1 MQWVPPTKRSQR
13 QRLECRLTSPPSQKV
28 VHGVKGRVRWRLA
41 RFALA
46 AAVAGV
52 MGGSAR
58 GDTVT
63 WVSTSTG
70 FWTDG
75 FRWSTSPSLPGMA
88 DDVTI
93 DVPSAD
99 VLVTV
104 KQDVQFINSLVINEA
119 LTIESG
125 GLSVAANSTV
135 NGAFTLSGGTLGG
148 AGNFTLNGPSVW
160 TNFTTMD
167 GTGTTIVSATGS
179 LAISPGTFTK
189 TLARPLDNFGSIT
202 FTGDNQFASIALQGA
217 TITNRIGATFTVNN
231 SSDAFFYGAS
241 GTNTFLNNGTFTK
254 SGTAAVTFGGD
265 AASLPVSFVNAGQV
279 NVQAGTLILQT
290 GATHT
295 GHFAISSG
303 ALLQFEGGH
312 VFSATSDITG
322 AGNVLFNSV
331 GTNVSDGLFNV
342 SGAVTFAGATNTFN
356 GAFTAGSLLVPN
368 GATFTFNNTTTLG
381 SLAAT
386 NLLLGG
392 SGDVSISGTSTWT
405 GFGTMSGS
413 GKTIIT
419 PGSIFTF
426 APAASPKNLQRTF
439 INNGAVNWGGTGA
452 LATLNLTNALFDNK
466 PGASFNAFGD
476 QYSFF
481 GVSGANAFNNAG
493 TFSKSGAGTASFTG
507 NGTSIVS
514 LINTGTVLVSAG
526 LLQLDSSFTNS
537 GTVSISGGTVALGAG
552 LVNTGAISLTG
563 GVLNLGGTITTAQLG
578 NWSNAGG
585 QVNLLGT
592 LDNTSSTLGL
602 NNTTGNLRLQAGSK
616 ILGGALST
624 GGTSRV
630 TVVGASTIDGLT
642 LSGPVNIF
650 QSSNLTMLNGL
661 TLGGQPL
668 TLNAAGNSLVTFQG
682 SQSISG
688 TGAVTTAG
696 GPGVATLSVSS
707 GATLTVGAGIT
718 VHPVA
723 RDMVL
728 GSAGGSV
735 VNQGLFLEDTA
746 GSTLTATGTSVQNN
760 GTFQIQ
766 NGGTIFV
773 NGALGNISSGTLSGG
788 TWQIA
793 SSGTLRLLSG
803 GITTNA
809 TLLVLDGAG
818 ANIFTGASGTNDALA
833 NLVQNAATGDL
844 SILNGR
850 TLATTG
856 DFLNSGKL
864 TVGAGSG
871 LTVAGLFTHNG
882 TMTTSGTI
890 STGKT
895 IVDGSFTL
903 AGGTHTV
910 SADFILGSAKNT
922 AKYDLN
928 SGTLSVSGFGTIGAG
943 PTGAGVFNQSGGT
956 FTVGKQLFV
965 STSGTNTS
973 TFNLSA
979 GSLNAGEILVGFF
992 GGSQGVFNQ
1001 TGGTV
1006 TLTANPAV
1014 SASGG
1019 LTLGFSSLPNTSGT
1033 YNLSSG
1039 TLSDQGVQIGFAGP
1053 GNFNQTGGTHTV
1065 NGALNLGMFTGG
1077 TGTYSMSNGANLNV
1091 TLDEIVGTYA
1101 NGVFN
1106 QTGGVNTVGGII
1118 KIGPNSGASGIF
1130 NFSSGTVNAGL
1141 VDLVRG
1147 TFNQTGGTLNV
1158 LNFAQEGGEV
1168 TGTLQGQGTFT
1179 YTGGA
1184 FSGRLVNAGTVAL
1197 YADFTAGNGLENR
1210 NLFDV
1215 AANRMVTL
1223 NGAGFSGNGTT
1234 TLSGTLT
1241 ASIEKIGE
1249 SMSATFTQ
1257 SAGANNVTG
1266 DFNVGFGAG
1275 VTGTYTLQGGSLA
1288 VAGISNI
1295 GGDGTG
1301 IFNLAGGSMSAGT
1314 INLLHGSLNLTGG
1327 TLGYTTL
1334 VQNGG
1339 DISGTLTNL
1348 TSYTFNGG
1356 TFTGRLV
1363 NSGTAVVN
1371 ADVTFGNG
1379 LDNLANFSVA
1389 GNHAVSLNG
1398 TDLTSDGT
1406 FALAG
1411 SLSSANIKIGVN
1423 ADGSFTQTSGT
1434 NAATGN
1440 LYAGFAAAHAGTYA
1454 LQSGSLNVSGN
1465 TYVGFDGNGIFNQS
1479 GGTHA
1484 TSNLVLANSAGT
1496 TGNYALSNTSSLNVS
1511 GNETIGLNGAGT
1523 FNQTGGTHNVS
1534 GTMGLG
1540 LNPGAVGTFNLSG
1553 GSLNTGAIKVVNGA
1567 FNVTGG
1573 TFNYGTFNLAGI
1585 LNVTGDET
1593 IGLNAP
1599 AIFNQT
1605 AGTHTTSGIV
1615 TLGLNAGS
1623 SGTYNLSG
1631 GTFTAG
1637 LITLMR
1643 GALNLTGGTL
1653 SYSSLVQSGG
1663 DISGTLSNATSY
1675 TFSGGTFTGRLI
1687 NSGTVVLSADLT
1699 LGNGLDNRAT
1709 FNVAVNR
1716 VVTLN
1721 GLGLTNDGPF
1731 TLAGSLSSSSAK
1743 IGVNTDGAF
1752 TQTSGTNGVSGNLE
1766 IGKGAGHAGTF
1777 TLQAGSLNV
1786 GGNETIGL
1794 DGAGTFNQAG
1804 GTHTVVGSLSLGV
1817 NAGASGIY
1825 NLSGG
1830 TLTAGSINL
1839 VRGAFNDTDGSL
1851 SYASFTQAGGEVSG
1865 TLTNTSTYTFNGGTF
1880 TGRLVNS
1887 GTAIANADV
1896 TFGNGLDNKGSF
1908 TVAGNHAVSLNG
1920 TGLVS
1925 DGTFSLTGSLSSASL
1940 KIGAAA
1946 DGTFTQT
1953 SGTNAVSGDLHVGFA
1968 AGHSGSYA
1976 LQGGSLNVG
1985 GNSYVGFDG
1994 SATFNQTVGTHATH
2008 TLFIAA
2014 NAGSA
2019 GTYTLAGGNLTAT
2032 NTTNNGSYTQT
2043 GGTASLGN
2051 VSGTGSISVSS
2062 GTSAAK
2068 SIHQNSLSVSANA
2081 IVTLATNSGA
2091 SVVKTLAMPGGA
2103 GATAAIDLGNNALL
2117 VDYSGTSPMSDIRAA
2132 VISGYAAAGPHW
2144 TGPGIRSSVAAA
2156 DASLGLGVVEASNV
2170 LHISGTQTATY
2181 AGETVDATSVL
2192 VRLTKLGDTDL
2203 DGQVTFTDF
2212 QRLEAGFGQPGATW
2226 RTGDFNY
2233 DGVVDRADF
2242 ALLYAN
2248 YGASLN
2254 GAPVPASAAEL
2265 QGVSAFAAG
2274 VPEPSAAVTLIIA
2287 GVGNMLRRTRR
2298 RG

>member
-1 MQWVPPTKRSQR
+1 MQWVPPTKRSPR
-13 QRLECRLTSPPSQKV
+13 QRLECRLSDPNPARICIGT
-28 VHGVKGRVRWRLA
+28 KGRVRWRLA

-52 MGGSAR
+52 MGGTSR
-58 GDTVT
+58 GNNVT
-63 WVSTSTG
+63 WTG
-70 FWTDG
+70 LSSGSWTD
-75 FRWSTSPSLPGMA
+75 FSWSSSPDLPGTG

-93 DVPSAD
+93 DVSGAEI
-99 VLVTV
+99 VVTL
-104 KQDVQFINSLVINEA
+104 KQDKPPLTGIQVIRSLISNEA
-119 LTIESG
+119 FTIESG
-125 GLSVAANSTV
+125 GLSVAADSTV
-135 NGAFTLSGGTLGG
+135 NGAFTLSGGLLSG
-148 AGNFTLNGPSVW
+148 AGNFTLNGPSTW
-160 TNFTTMD
+160 INQSTMD
-167 GTGTTIVSATGS
+167 GTGKTIVSATGS
-179 LAISPGTFTK
+179 LTIQPGTFNK
-189 TLARPLDNFGSIT
+189 ILARSLDNFGTMTLMGDSIY
-202 FTGDNQFASIALQGA
+202 ASIEMRSSTIDNKPGAL
-217 TITNRIGATFTVNN
+217 FTVNN
-231 SSDAFFYGAS
+231 TSDAFFYGAT
-241 GTNTFLNNGTFTK
+241 GTNSFLNNGTFTK
-254 SGTAAVTFGGD
+254 TGTAAATFGG
-265 AASLPVSFVNAGQV
+265 AGSNPVPFVNSGQV

-295 GHFAISSG
+295 GHFAITSG

-312 VFSATSDITG
+312 TFSATSDITG
-322 AGNVLFNSV
+322 AGNVIFNSV
-331 GTNVSDGLFNV
+331 GTNVSDGVFDL
-342 SGAVTFAGATNTFN
+342 SGAATFAGATNTFN
-356 GAFTAGSLLVPN
+356 GVFAAGSLLVPN

-381 SLAAT
+381 TLTAT
-386 NLLLGG
+386 NLLLSG
-392 SGDVSISGTSTWT
+392 SGDVRISGTSTWT

-419 PGSIFTF
+419 AGSLFTF
-426 APAASPKNLQRTF
+426 DPAAAPKNLQRTF
-439 INNGAVNWGGTGA
+439 VNNGAVNWGGTGV
-452 LATLNLTNALFDNK
+452 LATLNLTGALFDNK
-466 PGASFNAFGD
+466 AGASFNALGD

-481 GVSGANAFNNAG
+481 GVSGANTFNNAG
-493 TFSKSGAGTASFTG
+493 TFSKSGTGTASFTG

-514 LINTGTVLVSAG
+514 LMNSGTVLVSAG

-537 GTVSISGGTVALGAG
+537 GTVSISGGTITLGAG
-552 LVNTGAISLTG
+552 LVNTGAIALTG
-563 GVLNLGGTITTAQLG
+563 GVLNLNGTITTAQLG

-602 NNTTGNLRLQAGSK
+602 NDTTGNLRLQAGSK
-616 ILGGALST
+616 IIGGALST

-630 TVVGASTIDGLT
+630 TVVGAAMLDGVT
-642 LSGPVNIF
+642 LSGPINIF
-650 QSSNLTMLNGL
+650 QASNLTVLNGL

-682 SQSISG
+682 SQSIGG
-688 TGAVTTAG
+688 TGVLTTTG
-696 GPGVATLSVSS
+696 GPGVATLGISS

-718 VHPVA
+718 VHPGT
-723 RDMVL
+723 RDIIL
-728 GSAGGSV
+728 GSSGGSV
-735 VNQGLFLEDTA
+735 VNQGLFLEDAA
-746 GSTLTATGTSVQNN
+746 GYTLTVSGTSIQND

-773 NGALGNISSGTLSGG
+773 NGALGNISSGTLAGG

-793 SSGTLRLLSG
+793 SGGTLRLLSG

-809 TLLVLDGAG
+809 TMLVLDGAA
-818 ANIFTGASGTNDALA
+818 ANILTGASGTNDALA
-833 NLVQNAATGDL
+833 NLVENAATGDL
-844 SILNGR
+844 SILNGK
-850 TLATTG
+850 TLSIAG
-856 DFLNSGKL
+856 DFLNNGKL
-864 TVGAGSG
+864 TLGAGSG
-871 LTVAGLFTHNG
+871 LAVAGLFTHNG

-910 SADFILGSAKNT
+910 SADFVLGSAKNA

-928 SGTLSVSGFGTIGAG
+928 SGTLTVGGFGTVGAG
-943 PTGAGVFNQSGGT
+943 PSGAAIFNQAGGT
-956 FTVGKQLFV
+956 FTVAKQLFV

-973 TFNLSA
+973 TYNLSG
-979 GSLNAGEILVGFF
+979 GSLSAGEILVGFF

-1039 TLSDQGVQIGFAGP
+1039 SLSDQGVQIGFAGP

-1106 QTGGVNTVGGII
+1106 QSGGVNTVGGIV

-1130 NFSSGTVNAGL
+1130 NFSDGTVNASL
-1141 VDLVRG
+1141 VDLSRG

-1179 YTGGA
+1179 YTGGT
-1184 FSGRLVNAGTVAL
+1184 FSGRLVNTGTVAL

-1215 AANRMVTL
+1215 AANRKVTL

-1249 SMSATFTQ
+1249 SVNGTFTL
-1257 SAGANNVTG
+1257 SAGANNVAG
-1266 DFNVGFGAG
+1266 DFDLGFGAG
-1275 VTGTYTLQGGSLA
+1275 ITGTYTLQGGNLA

-1295 GGDGTG
+1295 GVDGTG
-1301 IFNLAGGSMSAGT
+1301 ILNLAGGAMSAGT
-1314 INLLHGSLNLTGG
+1314 VNLVRGGLNLTGG
-1327 TLGYTTL
+1327 TLAYTSL
-1334 VQNGG
+1334 VQSGG

-1356 TFTGRLV
+1356 TFTGRLI
-1363 NSGTAVVN
+1363 NSGTAAVN
-1371 ADVTFGNG
+1371 ADMTFGNG
-1379 LDNLANFSVA
+1379 LDNRGDFSVT

-1398 TDLTSDGT
+1398 TELTSDGSFT
-1406 FALAG
+1406 LAG

-1423 ADGSFTQTSGT
+1423 ADGNFTQTSGT
-1434 NAATGN
+1434 NTATGT
-1440 LYAGFAAAHAGTYA
+1440 LYVGFAGHAGTYA
-1454 LQSGSLNVSGN
+1454 LQSGSLNVGGN
-1465 TYVGFDGNGIFNQS
+1465 TYVGFDGNGVFNQS
-1479 GGTHA
+1479 NGTHA

-1496 TGNYALSNTSSLNVS
+1496 TGNYSLGNTANLTVT
-1511 GNETIGLNGAGT
+1511 GNETIGLNGTGT
-1523 FNQTGGTHNVS
+1523 FNQTG
-1534 GTMGLG
+1534 
-1540 LNPGAVGTFNLSG
+1540 
-1553 GSLNTGAIKVVNGA
+1553 
-1567 FNVTGG
+1567 
-1573 TFNYGTFNLAGI
+1573 
-1585 LNVTGDET
+1585 
-1593 IGLNAP
+1593 
-1599 AIFNQT
+1599 
-1605 AGTHTTSGIV
+1605 GTHTTSGIV
-1615 TLGLNAGS
+1615 TLGLNSGS

-1637 LITLMR
+1637 SIKLMR

-1653 SYSSLVQSGG
+1653 NYASLDQSGG
-1663 DISGTLSNATSY
+1663 DISGTLSNATTY
-1675 TFSGGTFTGRLI
+1675 TFNAGTFTGRLI
-1687 NSGTVVLSADLT
+1687 NSGTVVLNADLA
-1699 LGNGLDNRAT
+1699 LGNGLDNRT
-1709 FNVAVNR
+1709 NFSVAANR

-1721 GLGLTNDGPF
+1721 GLGLTSDGAF
-1731 TLAGSLSSSSAK
+1731 ALAGSLASTSAK
-1743 IGVNTDGAF
+1743 IGVNADGAL
-1752 TQTSGTNGVSGNLE
+1752 TQTSGTNAVTGNLE
-1766 IGKGAGHAGTF
+1766 VGSGAGHAGTY

-1786 GGNETIGL
+1786 GGNEIIGL
-1794 DGAGTFNQAG
+1794 DGTGTFNQSG

-1825 NLSGG
+1825 NLSAG
-1830 TLTAGSINL
+1830 TLTAGSMNL
-1839 VRGAFNDTDGSL
+1839 VRGALNDTGGSL
-1851 SYASFTQAGGEVSG
+1851 NYASFTQTGGDVSG
-1865 TLTNTSTYTFNGGTF
+1865 TLSNTSNYTFNGGTF

-1887 GTAIANADV
+1887 GTAIVNADV
-1896 TFGNGLDNKGSF
+1896 TFANGLDNKGNF
-1908 TVAGNHAVSLNG
+1908 TVAGNHAVSLNA
-1920 TGLVS
+1920 TDLTS
-1925 DGTFSLTGSLSSASL
+1925 DGAFSLAGSLSSASL
-1940 KIGAAA
+1940 KIGSAA

-1953 SGTNAVSGDLHVGFA
+1953 SGTNSISGDLRVGFG
-1968 AGHSGSYA
+1968 AGHLGTYA

-1994 SATFNQTVGTHATH
+1994 SGTFNQTLGSHATH
-2008 TLFIAA
+2008 ALFIAA
-2014 NAGSA
+2014 NAGST

-2032 NTTNNGSYTQT
+2032 STTNNGTYTQT

-2051 VSGTGSISVSS
+2051 VTGTGLISVSS
-2062 GTSAAK
+2062 GTVAAK

-2091 SVVKTLAMPGGA
+2091 SVVKTLTLTGGA
-2103 GATAAIDLGNNALL
+2103 GSTAAIDLGNNALI
-2117 VDYSGTSPMSDIRAA
+2117 VDYSATSPVSDIRAA
-2132 VISGYAAAGPHW
+2132 VISGYAAADGPHW

-2156 DASLGLGVVEASNV
+2156 DSSLGLAVAEASNI
-2170 LHISGTQTATY
+2170 LHISGTQTATFT
-2181 AGETVDATSVL
+2181 GETVDATSVL
-2192 VRLTKLGDTDL
+2192 VRLTKLGDTNL
-2203 DGQVTFTDF
+2203 DGRVTFTDF

-2248 YGASLN
+2248 YGTSLN
-2254 GAPVPASAAEL
+2254 GPPVPASAAEL
-2265 QGVSAFAAG
+2265 QGLSAFAAD
-2274 VPEPSAAVTLIIA
+2274 VPEPSAAVAILFAGA
-2287 GVGNMLRRTRR
+2287 GVMLRRTRR
-2298 RG
+2298 RA

>member
-1 MQWVPPTKRSQR
+1 MQWVPRTKRSQR
-13 QRLECRLTSPPSQKV
+13 QRLECRLGDPITAKISI
-28 VHGVKGRVRWRLA
+28 GTKGRVRWRLA

-52 MGGSAR
+52 IGGTTRA
-58 GDTVT
+58 DNVT
-63 WVSTSTG
+63 WVSTTSG

-75 FRWSTSPSLPGMA
+75 FRWSTSPNLPAAG
-88 DDVTI
+88 DDVLI
-93 DVPSAD
+93 DVPNAD
-99 VLVTV
+99 LLVTV
-104 KQDVQFINSLVINEA
+104 KQDVQFIHSVLSNEG
-119 LTIESG
+119 LTVESG
-125 GLSVAANSTV
+125 GLSVAADSTV
-135 NGAFTLSGGTLGG
+135 NGAFTLSGGKLSG

-189 TLARPLDNFGSIT
+189 TLARALDNFGSIT
-202 FTGDNQFASIALQGA
+202 FTGDNQFASIALQSA

-231 SSDAFFYGAS
+231 TSDAFFYGAS

-254 SGTAAVTFGGD
+254 TGTAAVTFGGQ
-265 AASLPVSFVNAGQV
+265 ASLPISFVNAGQV

-290 GATHT
+290 GGTHT

-312 VFSATSDITG
+312 IFSAASDITG
-322 AGNVLFNSV
+322 AGNVIFNSA
-331 GTNVSDGLFNV
+331 GTNLSDGIFNV

-381 SLAAT
+381 TLTAT
-386 NLLLGG
+386 NLLLNG

-426 APAASPKNLQRTF
+426 APAAAPKNLQRTF
-439 INNGAVNWGGTGA
+439 INNGAVNWGGTGV
-452 LATLNLTNALFDNK
+452 LATLNLTGALFDNK
-466 PGASFNAFGD
+466 AGASFNAFGD

-493 TFSKSGAGTASFTG
+493 TFSKSGTGTASFTG

-514 LINTGTVLVSAG
+514 LMNSGTVLVSAG

-537 GTVSISGGTVALGAG
+537 GTVSISGGTFTVGAG
-552 LVNTGAISLTG
+552 LVNTGAIGLTG
-563 GVLNLGGTITTAQLG
+563 GVLNLNGTITTAQLG

-602 NNTTGNLRLQAGSK
+602 NNSTGNLRLQAGSK
-616 ILGGALST
+616 IIGGALST

-630 TVVGASTIDGLT
+630 TVAGAATMDGVTLT
-642 LSGPVNIF
+642 GPINIF
-650 QSSNLTMLNGL
+650 QASNLTVLNGL

-668 TLNAAGNSLVTFQG
+668 TLNATGNSLVTFQG
-682 SQSISG
+682 SQSIGG
-688 TGAVTTAG
+688 TGVVTTTG
-696 GPGVATLSVSS
+696 GPGVATLGISS

-718 VHPVA
+718 VHPGS
-723 RDMVL
+723 RDIVL
-728 GSAGGSV
+728 GATGGSV

-746 GSTLTATGTSVQNN
+746 GSTLTVSGTSVQNN

-773 NGALGNISSGTLSGG
+773 NGTLGNISSGTLAGG

-793 SSGTLRLLSG
+793 SGGTLRLSSG

-809 TLLVLDGAG
+809 TMLVLDGAA
-818 ANIFTGASGTNDALA
+818 ANILTGASGTNDALA
-833 NLVQNAATGDL
+833 NLVQNAAAGDL
-844 SILNGR
+844 SILNGK
-850 TLATTG
+850 TLSTAG
-856 DFLNSGKL
+856 DFLNNGKL
-864 TVGAGSG
+864 TVGAGSR
-871 LTVAGLFTHNG
+871 LSVAGLFTHNG

-890 STGKT
+890 STAKT

-910 SADFILGSAKNT
+910 SADFVLGSAKNT
-922 AKYDLN
+922 AKYDLI
-928 SGTLSVSGFGTIGAG
+928 SGTLTVGGFGTVGAG
-943 PTGAGVFNQSGGT
+943 PSGAAIFNQSGGT
-956 FTVGKQLFV
+956 FTVAKQLFV

-973 TFNLSA
+973 TYNLSG

-1014 SASGG
+1014 STSGG

-1091 TLDEIVGTYA
+1091 TLDEIVGTYS

-1106 QTGGVNTVGGII
+1106 QTGGANTVGGII

-1130 NFSSGTVNAGL
+1130 NFSGGTVNASL
-1141 VDLVRG
+1141 IDLSRG
-1147 TFNQTGGTLNV
+1147 TFNQTGGTLNAV
-1158 LNFAQEGGEV
+1158 NFAQEGGEV

-1179 YTGGA
+1179 YTGGT
-1184 FSGRLVNAGTVAL
+1184 FSGRLVNTGTVAL

-1215 AANRMVTL
+1215 AANRKVTL

-1249 SMSATFTQ
+1249 NMSAMFTQ
-1257 SAGANNVTG
+1257 TAGANNVAG
-1266 DFNVGFGAG
+1266 DFDVGFGAG
-1275 VTGTYTLQGGSLA
+1275 ITGTYTLQGGSLA

-1295 GGDGTG
+1295 GVDGTG
-1301 IFNLAGGSMSAGT
+1301 ILNLAGGSMSAGT
-1314 INLLHGSLNLTGG
+1314 MNLVRGALNVTGG

-1334 VQNGG
+1334 VQSGG
-1339 DISGTLTNL
+1339 DISGTLNNL

-1356 TFTGRLV
+1356 TFTGRLI

-1379 LDNLANFSVA
+1379 LDNRGNFSVTA
-1389 GNHAVSLNG
+1389 NHAVSLNG
-1398 TDLTSDGT
+1398 TDLTSDGSFT
-1406 FALAG
+1406 LAG

-1440 LYAGFAAAHAGTYA
+1440 LYVGFAAGHAGTYA
-1454 LQSGSLNVSGN
+1454 LQAGSLNVGGN
-1465 TYVGFDGNGIFNQS
+1465 TYIGFDGTGIFNQ
-1479 GGTHA
+1479 
-1484 TSNLVLANSAGT
+1484 
-1496 TGNYALSNTSSLNVS
+1496 TG
-1511 GNETIGLNGAGT
+1511 
-1523 FNQTGGTHNVS
+1523 
-1534 GTMGLG
+1534 
-1540 LNPGAVGTFNLSG
+1540 
-1553 GSLNTGAIKVVNGA
+1553 
-1567 FNVTGG
+1567 
-1573 TFNYGTFNLAGI
+1573 
-1585 LNVTGDET
+1585 
-1593 IGLNAP
+1593 
-1599 AIFNQT
+1599 
-1605 AGTHTTSGIV
+1605 GTHTTSGIV
-1615 TLGLNAGS
+1615 TLGLNSGS

-1637 LITLMR
+1637 SIKLMR
-1643 GALNLTGGTL
+1643 GGLNLTGGTL
-1653 SYSSLVQSGG
+1653 SYTSLDQSGG
-1663 DISGTLSNATSY
+1663 DISGTLNNATTY
-1675 TFSGGTFTGRLI
+1675 TFNAGTFTGRLI
-1687 NSGTVVLSADLT
+1687 NNGTVVLNADLT
-1699 LGNGLDNRAT
+1699 LGNGLNNRT
-1709 FNVAVNR
+1709 NFSVAANR

-1721 GLGLTNDGPF
+1721 GLGLTNDGTF
-1731 TLAGSLSSSSAK
+1731 TLAGSLTSASASG
-1743 IGVNTDGAF
+1743 GVNADSTF
-1752 TQTSGTNGVSGNLE
+1752 TQTSGTNSVTADLT
-1766 IGKGAGHAGTF
+1766 IGRGASHAAIY
-1777 TLQAGSLNV
+1777 TLQAGSLSV
-1786 GGNETIGL
+1786 GGNESIGL
-1794 DGAGTFNQAG
+1794 DGTGTFNQSG
-1804 GTHTVVGSLSLGV
+1804 GAHTVVGSLSLGV
-1817 NAGASGIY
+1817 NAGASGTF
-1825 NLSGG
+1825 NLSAG
-1830 TLTAGSINL
+1830 TLTAGSISL
-1839 VRGAFNDTDGSL
+1839 IRGAFNDTGGSL
-1851 SYASFTQAGGEVSG
+1851 GYTSFTQTGGDVSG

-1887 GTAIANADV
+1887 GTAIVNADV
-1896 TFGNGLDNKGSF
+1896 TFGNGLDNKGNF

-1925 DGTFSLTGSLSSASL
+1925 DGAFSLAGSLSSASL

-1953 SGTNAVSGDLHVGFA
+1953 SGTNAVSGDLHVGFGV
-1968 AGHSGSYA
+1968 GHLGTYA

-1994 SATFNQTVGTHATH
+1994 NGTFNQTLGSHATH
-2008 TLFIAA
+2008 ALVIAA
-2014 NAGSA
+2014 NAGST

-2032 NTTNNGSYTQT
+2032 GTTNNGTYTQT

-2051 VSGTGSISVSS
+2051 VTGTGSIAVSS
-2062 GTSAAK
+2062 GTLAAK

-2081 IVTLATNSGA
+2081 IVTLATNSGV
-2091 SVVKTLAMPGGA
+2091 SVVKTLTLTGGA
-2103 GATAAIDLGNNALL
+2103 GATAAIDLGNNALV
-2117 VDYSGTSPMSDIRAA
+2117 VDYSATSPISDIRAA

-2144 TGPGIRSSVAAA
+2144 TGAGIRSFVAAS

-2170 LHISGTQTATY
+2170 LHISGAQTATF

-2192 VRLTKLGDTDL
+2192 VRLTKLGDTNL
-2203 DGQVTFTDF
+2203 DGRVTFTDF
-2212 QRLEAGFGQPGATW
+2212 QRLESGFGQPGATW

-2233 DGVVDRADF
+2233 DGVVDRTDF

-2248 YGASLN
+2248 YGTSLN
-2254 GAPVPASAAEL
+2254 GPPVPASAAEL
-2265 QGVSAFAAG
+2265 QGLNAFAAD
-2274 VPEPSAAVTLIIA
+2274 VPEPSAMMTLLFA
-2287 GVGNMLRRTRR
+2287 GAGAMMRRTRR
-2298 RG
+2298 RV